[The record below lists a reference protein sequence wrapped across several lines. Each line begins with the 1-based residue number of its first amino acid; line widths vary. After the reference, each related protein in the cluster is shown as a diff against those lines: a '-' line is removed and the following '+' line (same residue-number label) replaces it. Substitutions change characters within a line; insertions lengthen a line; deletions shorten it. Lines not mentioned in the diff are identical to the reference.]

1 MAAVSGTWDD
11 FQRAPD
17 ELAPGVEAGVP
28 RYAPA
33 DLEELAAML
42 DVASGLH
49 TPVLVW
55 GGGTHQ
61 GIGNPVEARAV
72 ISTVRLD
79 RVVDWEPADLTLV
92 VEAGARVAEIE
103 SMLADRGQTA
113 GLPEHAGRAT
123 VGGVVSAGVSGY
135 RRARYGPTRNRLL
148 EVTLVTG
155 DGRIVTGGGRVVKN
169 VSGYDLPRLSAGSF
183 GALGVIGTVCLKLWP
198 LPEAAVTVRV
208 DRPAVAWHGT
218 HRPLAVLETEA
229 GSWLYLQGTGAE
241 VRAEAAEA
249 GGDAREGLHWPAPPS
264 GGLQVTLRVPPASL
278 AAAVDRLPPDSRY
291 VAQHGVGIVDVAID
305 DPDPEAL
312 GALREWAESHGGA
325 LVVAGGDRRVELDPW
340 GTPPPALGIQRR
352 IVAGFDPLRVVN
364 PGRLPGGL

>member
-1 MAAVSGTWDD
+1 M
-11 FQRAPD
+11 
-17 ELAPGVEAGVP
+17 P

-33 DLEELAAML
+33 ELEELAAML
-42 DVASGLH
+42 DTASGLH

-61 GIGNPVEARAV
+61 GIGNPVDAGVV
-72 ISTVRLD
+72 ISTARLD

-92 VEAGARVAEIE
+92 VEAGAKVAEIE

-113 GLPEHAGRAT
+113 GLPEHAGEAT
-123 VGGVVSAGVSGY
+123 VGGVVAAGISGY

-155 DGRIVTGGGRVVKN
+155 DGRIVSGGGRVVKN

-198 LPEAAVTVRV
+198 LPEAAATVRV
-208 DRPAVAWHGT
+208 DRAAVAWHGT

-229 GSWLYLQGTGAE
+229 GSWLYLQGTDAE

-249 GGDAREGLHWPAPPS
+249 GGDVRDGLHWPAPPS
-264 GGLQVTLRVPPASL
+264 GGLVVSLRVPPGLLAS
-278 AAAVDRLPPDSRY
+278 AVDRLPPDCRY
-291 VAQHGVGIVDVAID
+291 VAQHGVGVVDAAVDA
-305 DPDPEAL
+305 PDAGVL
-312 GALREWAESHGGA
+312 GALREWAEAHGGA
-325 LVVAGGDRRVELDPW
+325 LVVTGGDRPVGLDPW
-340 GTPPPALGIQRR
+340 GTPPPALGTQRR
-352 IVAGFDPLRVVN
+352 IVAGFDPLRAVN
-364 PGRLPGGL
+364 PGRLPGGI